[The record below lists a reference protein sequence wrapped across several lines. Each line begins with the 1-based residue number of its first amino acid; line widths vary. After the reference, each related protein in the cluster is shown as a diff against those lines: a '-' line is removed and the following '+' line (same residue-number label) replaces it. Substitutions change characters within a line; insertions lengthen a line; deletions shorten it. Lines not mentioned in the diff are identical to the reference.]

1 VAVLALDGLDPATGA
16 PAAAVRAAAP
26 DGAAY
31 AIYTSGSTGK
41 PKGAVNTHRGIVNR
55 LLWMQRTYRLEPGD
69 RVLQKTPVSFDV
81 SVWELFWPLLAGATL
96 VVARPGGHQ
105 DPAYLVA
112 AIRDERITTLHFV
125 PSMLQVFL
133 GAPGVEGCASLRR
146 VIASGEALPGE
157 LVRRFYR
164 RLPAPL
170 HNLYGPTEAAIDVTF
185 HATSPDAGDSVPI
198 GRPVANTAVHVL
210 DGGLVPVPIGVPGE
224 LFLGGVQVARGYHGR
239 PGLTAERF
247 VPDPFAALPGARLYR
262 TGDLARLL
270 ADGAVEFLGRLDH
283 QVKVRGFRIELGEIE
298 AALAAQPR
306 VREAVVVARPDR
318 RGETRLTAY
327 LVPAGDLPDGA
338 ELRAALAARL
348 PEYMVPSAFVALDE
362 LPLNPSGKVDRKR
375 LPEPGEAGAP
385 GGRAEAGERTP
396 PGTPLEELLAASWG
410 SLLGLDGL
418 GVDED
423 FFELGGNSLTGAVF
437 INQLQRRLGEIVHV
451 VALFDHPTVGRFA
464 RYLAR
469 TYPRAVAR
477 LLGAGAEGAP
487 EAGEP
492 VAPRVDE
499 AMVAELRKIV
509 PARRLPL
516 AMARRNPRAV
526 FVLGPP
532 RSGTT
537 LLRVML
543 AGHPDL
549 FAPPELELL
558 PYATLA
564 ERREAFRGRDR
575 FRLEGLTRAVMEARG
590 GEAGPVEALLEE
602 LADAGTPTPELYG
615 LLQEWIGGRTLVD
628 KTPTYAWYPEA
639 LAAAEAW
646 FEEPLYVH
654 LVRHPYGVISSFEDA
669 HLDEIFFRWKHPFSP
684 RQLAELLWLVSHQNV
699 LRFFA
704 GIPEE
709 RRLRVDFENLVRNP
723 EGELRRLCSFLGVAY
738 HPAMADPYGA
748 PAGRMTDGVHAVSR
762 MLGDVKFHQHRRI
775 DPSVAD
781 RWRDRY
787 DRDFLG
793 AVTWRLAAE
802 LGMAA
807 ARIEGPALPEG
818 LVGLS
823 AGGSRPPLFLVHP
836 ISGDVYFYRHL
847 AAALDPDQPVYGF
860 EAPGLDGSRDPLA
873 TVEELAGRYVE
884 TLLAFQ
890 PEGPH
895 LLAGSSMGGAIA
907 YEMARR
913 LAERGRPVAF
923 LGLLDAIHPAEL
935 LDGDV
940 GSAHAAAAALLRIL
954 SGGRETVPKEEL
966 ARLGEE
972 ERLDL
977 ILERARSASGS
988 LPSGVDRERVR
999 RLVALIQANGRALA
1013 AYRPE
1018 PHAGRAVF
1026 FRAEERQE
1034 GRTRPTDEAWRPL
1047 LGGGLELVSVPGAH
1061 LTMHFPPHVGV
1072 LAGELQRALDEALA
1086 RESVETLSGRSAG
1099 VTAVAAERS

>member
-1 VAVLALDGLDPATGA
+1 LGVALRELAALYAAYLRGDGSPLPELPLQYADYAVWQRRWLTGAVLERQLAYWREHLAAVEPLQLPTDRPRPRVQSFRGGTRTRSLPAGLEDRLEALRRSERATPFMVLLAAYAAALARASGQEDFAVGTPVANRSREQTEGLVGLFINTVGLRLDLSGAPSFRELLARVRRAALGAFAHQEVPFERVVDELRPERSLARSPLFQVLLTMGIEQERASFELPGLEVTGTFSGAVTAKLDLSVAVVGGVRGAEGRPLLDSAAVWMYNRDLFDGTTVERLARHFGALLAAALEEPDRRLPDLPLLGRGERQQLLEWNDTAAPLPAATLDALIRARAEAVPEAVAVTFGAASLTYGELLRRSGLLARRLRALGVGPEALVGIAAERSLELMVGLLGILEAGAAYVPVDPSYPAERRAFMLADSGVRVVLTQERFRDEIAELAAAGVAVLALDGLDPATGA
-16 PAAAVRAAAP
+16 PAAAAVRAAAP

-247 VPDPFAALPGARLYR
+247 VPDLVAALPGARLYR

-602 LADAGTPTPELYG
+602 LAD
-615 LLQEWIGGRTLVD
+615 
-628 KTPTYAWYPEA
+628 
-639 LAAAEAW
+639 
-646 FEEPLYVH
+646 
-654 LVRHPYGVISSFEDA
+654 
-669 HLDEIFFRWKHPFSP
+669 
-684 RQLAELLWLVSHQNV
+684 
-699 LRFFA
+699 
-704 GIPEE
+704 
-709 RRLRVDFENLVRNP
+709 
-723 EGELRRLCSFLGVAY
+723 
-738 HPAMADPYGA
+738 
-748 PAGRMTDGVHAVSR
+748 
-762 MLGDVKFHQHRRI
+762 
-775 DPSVAD
+775 
-781 RWRDRY
+781 
-787 DRDFLG
+787 
-793 AVTWRLAAE
+793 
-802 LGMAA
+802 
-807 ARIEGPALPEG
+807 
-818 LVGLS
+818 
-823 AGGSRPPLFLVHP
+823 
-836 ISGDVYFYRHL
+836 
-847 AAALDPDQPVYGF
+847 
-860 EAPGLDGSRDPLA
+860 
-873 TVEELAGRYVE
+873 
-884 TLLAFQ
+884 
-890 PEGPH
+890 
-895 LLAGSSMGGAIA
+895 
-907 YEMARR
+907 
-913 LAERGRPVAF
+913 
-923 LGLLDAIHPAEL
+923 
-935 LDGDV
+935 
-940 GSAHAAAAALLRIL
+940 
-954 SGGRETVPKEEL
+954 
-966 ARLGEE
+966 
-972 ERLDL
+972 
-977 ILERARSASGS
+977 
-988 LPSGVDRERVR
+988 
-999 RLVALIQANGRALA
+999 
-1013 AYRPE
+1013 
-1018 PHAGRAVF
+1018 
-1026 FRAEERQE
+1026 
-1034 GRTRPTDEAWRPL
+1034 
-1047 LGGGLELVSVPGAH
+1047 
-1061 LTMHFPPHVGV
+1061 
-1072 LAGELQRALDEALA
+1072 
-1086 RESVETLSGRSAG
+1086 
-1099 VTAVAAERS
+1099 